1 MANKLQ
7 YRKRN
12 ADQNQPLI
20 VAALRACGASVVL
33 LHDAGA
39 GVPDLLVGYQGH
51 TLLIEVKNPAI
62 KGKLNARQIAWQ
74 ADWLGSPVHVV
85 FTAEEARD
93 ILEALR
99 M

>member
-12 ADQNQPLI
+12 IDQNQPLI

-39 GVPDLLVGYQGH
+39 GVPDLLVGYRGH

-62 KGKLNARQIAWQ
+62 KGKLNERQIQWQ
-74 ADWLGSPVHVV
+74 AQWLGAPVHVV
-85 FTAEEARD
+85 YTAEQARD
-93 ILEALR
+93 VLEALR
-99 M
+99 L

>member
-12 ADQNQPLI
+12 VDQNQPLI

-33 LHDAGA
+33 LHVAGA
-39 GVPDLLVGYQGH
+39 GVPDLLVGYQGY
-51 TLLIEVKNPAI
+51 TLLVEVKNPAI

-74 ADWLGSPVHVV
+74 AEWLGSPVQVIY
-85 FTAEEARD
+85 TAEQARD

-99 M
+99 I